1 MNKYYYFLV
10 FTLFSCLIFQGCITI
25 PNQFSAAAPG
35 VWRGVLKLDGRL
47 FNHNPQAKPITEDV
61 GNLTFEPV
69 MDGELP
75 FNFEV
80 IYKNDKEFYI
90 ELINGEERLVLDDI
104 VYGLDRATAKDT
116 IIIKF
121 PIYESYIKA
130 IYEEDV
136 MEGTWVVPNRGAYEI
151 PFVAYHAK
159 DYRFTNLKKKPVM
172 DMSGKW
178 EVTFEADTE
187 DAYPAIGEFVQEGNE
202 LTGTFLTETG
212 DYRFLEGTIQADK
225 VYLSVF
231 DGAHAFLFEAKI
243 LEDQS
248 MIGTFRSGKHY
259 KTTWTAKKNPN
270 VTLTNPNDLTFIKEG
285 YNGIEFSF
293 ENTAGKMVS
302 LADEVYQNK
311 VKIVQ
316 IFGTWCPNCRD
327 ETNFLL
333 DYLKQNNHPDLEIIS
348 LGFEKY
354 RDKDKAMKTLKNY
367 KEKLNIP
374 YEMLLAG
381 YSNKKEAAEALPM
394 LNHILSYP
402 TMIFIDKNNQVR
414 KIHTGFNGPATS
426 QYYEFKKEFDTF
438 LKGLLTE

>member
-1 MNKYYYFLV
+1 MKKYTSYLAFAL
-10 FTLFSCLIFQGCITI
+10 LCSFSFQTCITI
-25 PNQFSAAAPG
+25 PNQFTAVAPG
-35 VWRGVLKLDGRL
+35 IWRGVLKLDGRI
-47 FNHNPQAKPITEDV
+47 FKNNPQADPITEDV
-61 GNLTFEPV
+61 GSLSFESV
-69 MDGELP
+69 TDGELP

-80 IYKNDKEFYI
+80 IYENDTTFHI
-90 ELINGEERLVLDDI
+90 EIMNGTERLVLDDI
-104 VYGLDRATAKDT
+104 TFGRDRATAKDT
-116 IIIKF
+116 VIIKF
-121 PIYESYIKA
+121 PLYESYIKA

-136 MEGTWVVPNRGAYEI
+136 MEGSWVVPNRGEYEI

-159 DYRFTNLKKKPVM
+159 DYRFTNLKKEPVM
-172 DMSGKW
+172 DVSGKW
-178 EVTFEADTE
+178 EVSFEANTE

-243 LEDQS
+243 LEDKS
-248 MIGTFRSGKHY
+248 MIGSFRSGKHY
-259 KTTWTAKKNPN
+259 KTTWVAKKNPD

-285 YNGIEFSF
+285 YDGIKFSF
-293 ENTAGKMVS
+293 ENTKGKMVS
-302 LADEVYQNK
+302 LEDEAYQDK

-316 IFGTWCPNCRD
+316 ILGTWCPNCRD

-333 DYLKQNNHPDLEIIS
+333 DYLKENNHPDLAIIS
-348 LGFEKY
+348 LAFEKY
-354 RDKDKAMKTLKNY
+354 RDKDKALQALKNY

-381 YSNKKEAAEALPM
+381 YYNKQEAAEALPM

-414 KIHTGFNGPATS
+414 KIHTGFAGPATS
-426 QYYEFKKEFDTF
+426 QFDAFEVEFDTF
-438 LKGLLTE
+438 LKELLE